1 MKIAGKTDVGMIR
14 KTNQDTFRIA
24 VLCDGIGFAL
34 VCDGMG
40 GVKGGDQASAI
51 AKRMITSVVRDN
63 IRAGMMDDELH
74 DLLLRAIFEANRQ
87 IYEQAQNQP
96 EFAGMGTTALAAI
109 ITPDCAHIG
118 HVGDSRLYQLHGGQ
132 FYQVTR
138 DHSRVQEMIDLGQIT
153 PEEARLRPDRN
164 IITRA
169 VGIAP
174 DVDVDLLDLQ
184 LSPGDRLLMCSDG
197 LSGLC
202 SDREMGDVLSS
213 HPIEEVTEQLIAAA
227 NRKGG
232 YDNITVVVIEN

>member
-1 MKIAGKTDVGMIR
+1 MKIAGKTDIGR
-14 KTNQDTFRIA
+14 LRETNQDAFRIA
-24 VLCDGIGFAL
+24 VLSDGIGFAL

-40 GVKGGDQASAI
+40 GVKGGDQASTA
-51 AKRMITSVVRDN
+51 AKRIITSVIREN
-63 IRAGMMDDELH
+63 IKPGMLDDELH
-74 DLLLRAIFEANRQ
+74 DLLLRAIFEANQ
-87 IYEQAQNQP
+87 HIYETAQQQP
-96 EFAGMGTTALAAI
+96 QYAGMGTTALAAI
-109 ITPDCAHIG
+109 ITPACVYIG

-138 DHSRVQEMIDLGQIT
+138 DHSRVQEMIDLGTIT

-169 VGIAP
+169 VGIAA

-184 LSPGDRLLMCSDG
+184 LSPGDRLLLCTDG

-202 SDREMGDVLSS
+202 PDREIGKILGT
-213 HPIEEVTEQLIAAA
+213 HPIEEVAEQLISAA
-227 NRKGG
+227 NNRGG

>member
-1 MKIAGKTDVGMIR
+1 MKIAGKTDIGMVR
-14 KTNQDTFRIA
+14 ETNQDAFRIA
-24 VLCDGIGFAL
+24 VLADGIGFAL

-40 GVKGGDQASAI
+40 GVKGGDEASAS
-51 AKRMITSVVRDN
+51 AKRIITSIVREGVKED
-63 IRAGMMDDELH
+63 MTDDELH
-74 DLLLRAIFEANRQ
+74 DLLLRAIYEANRY
-87 IYEQAQNQP
+87 IYTQSQQNP
-96 EFAGMGTTALAAI
+96 GLTGMGTTALAAI
-109 ITPDCAHIG
+109 ITPKCAYIG
-118 HVGDSRLYQLHGGQ
+118 HVGDSRLYQLHAGQ

-138 DHSRVQEMIDLGQIT
+138 DHSRVQELIDMGQIT

-169 VGIAP
+169 VGIAS

-184 LSPGDRLLMCSDG
+184 LTHGDRLLLCTDG

-202 SDREMGDVLSS
+202 TDREMSEILSS

-227 NRKGG
+227 NRRGG

>member
-51 AKRMITSVVRDN
+51 AKRMITSVIRDN
-63 IRAGMMDDELH
+63 IQTGMMDDELH

-96 EFAGMGTTALAAI
+96 EFAGMGTTVLAAI
-109 ITPDCAHIG
+109 ITPDCAYIG
-118 HVGDSRLYQLHGGQ
+118 HVGDSRLYQLHSGQ